1 MVILASFI
9 LDLFFSVSNSNYIA
23 SAVSRPCVHL
33 WWMHNCVARLPTTAC
48 FHLALSMFVNQLL
61 VQERKKWRL
70 LSAYIY
76 YKTLT
81 GEKCNTLFPAR
92 SDSVRGGTG
101 TPRGVLHSVCARCS
115 TSAVVRNRT
124 CLEHR
129 SNTLR
134 GECLLE
140 RLCEDKIFMDLL
152 LWVYLQINRSSV
164 PLLVE
169 CNLQVFKVF

>member
-9 LDLFFSVSNSNYIA
+9 LDLFFSVLNSNYIA
-23 SAVSRPCVHL
+23 SAASRPRVHL
-33 WWMHNCVARLPTTAC
+33 WWMHNCVARLPTTAR

-61 VQERKKWRL
+61 GQERKKWRL

-76 YKTLT
+76 YQTLT
-81 GEKCNTLFPAR
+81 GEKCNALFPAR
-92 SDSVRGGTG
+92 TDYVRGARAHYGEFCI
-101 TPRGVLHSVCARCS
+101 LCALCS

-124 CLEHR
+124 CLEHK
-129 SNTLR
+129 SNTVR

-140 RLCEDKIFMDLL
+140 RLSEDKIFMDLL
-152 LWVYLQINRSSV
+152 LWVYLQIKRSSV

-169 CNLQVFKVF
+169 YNLQVFKVF